1 MNTFAKMMIAG
12 TLALSATTV
21 SAATGSHIAGDY
33 INASKTFSTAA
44 ALSQDAAYQLG
55 LQKLNQVNAKS
66 PYGLAQ
72 ALPGG
77 IVDGSA
83 QVAGQGHIRV
93 IERLNA
99 VGDKEFVA
107 RVSVPVSYKVIDTD
121 R

>member
-1 MNTFAKMMIAG
+1 MNTFAKMIIAG
-12 TLALSATTV
+12 TLALSTASV
-21 SAATGSHIAGDY
+21 SAAGSHIAGDY

-44 ALSQDAAYQLG
+44 ALSQEAAYQLG

-66 PYGLAQ
+66 PLGLAQ

-83 QVAGQGHIRV
+83 QVAGKGHIRV
-93 IERLNA
+93 IERLSA
-99 VGDKEFVA
+99 AGAKEFVA
-107 RVSVPVSYKVIDTD
+107 RVSVPVSYKLIDTD

>member
-1 MNTFAKMMIAG
+1 MNTFAKMMIAS

-21 SAATGSHIAGDY
+21 SAAGSHITGDH
-33 INASKTFSTAA
+33 INANHTFSTAA
-44 ALSQDAAYQLG
+44 ALSQEAAYQLG
-55 LQKLNQVNAKS
+55 LSTLNQVAGKPAWS
-66 PYGLAQ
+66 LAR

-83 QVAGQGHIRV
+83 QVTGTGHVRV

-99 VGDKEFVA
+99 AGAKEFVA
-107 RVSVPVSYKVIDTD
+107 MVSVPVSYKVVDTD

>member
-1 MNTFAKMMIAG
+1 MNTFAKLMIAG

-21 SAATGSHIAGDY
+21 SAAGANIAGDY

-44 ALSQDAAYQLG
+44 ALSQEAAYQLG
-55 LQKLNQVNAKS
+55 LDTLNQVAGKPAWS
-66 PYGLAQ
+66 LAQ

-77 IVDGSA
+77 IVDSSA
-83 QVAGQGHIRV
+83 QVTGQGHVRV

-99 VGDKEFVA
+99 AGAREFVA
-107 RVSVPVSYKVIDTD
+107 MVSVPVSYKVVDTD